1 MFAGGMDGICDYT
14 GKVLPEM
21 QVIITLSSTENKNI
35 KNYCQMHCKSK
46 NFSTFIIN

>member
-1 MFAGGMDGICDYT
+1 MDGLSDYA

-21 QVIITLSSTENKNI
+21 QEKKSSSTENKNI

-46 NFSTFIIN
+46 NFPTFIIN